1 MRIIDVLLVI
11 LCISSVLFYGYGI
24 YAAITFWSYPHP
36 IDPEFHLPVT
46 ILKPI
51 CGLDSYAYEN
61 FTSFCQQDYPEYQ
74 IIFGVCAYEDPAI
87 EVVEKIIQQ
96 FPDVDIHLVVN
107 AQIIG
112 ANLKVSNLAN
122 AVAAAKHEILI
133 IADSDIRVGKDYLQ
147 QVIQPLKDQKVGVVT
162 CMYRS
167 LAKGWVATLEAIL
180 TSTDFHA
187 GVLVSNQLEGTKFA
201 CGSTIVIPKQVLK
214 VIGGFEAIADY
225 LADDFKLGYL
235 PAQKGYKVV
244 LSNYV
249 VDHVLATSS
258 LIDAI
263 RRQIRWARCIRVS
276 RPWGYLG
283 LLFTYGTVASLLL
296 LMAMKGSIAGWMV
309 LIITWVMRLLM
320 GWAVGVNILNDPIA
334 KKFLWVV
341 PLGDLIHFGIW
352 CYGFLGST
360 IEWRGQRLKLTKEG
374 KLIRH

>member
-24 YAAITFWSYPHP
+24 YAAITFWIHPHP
-36 IDPEFHLPVT
+36 IDPQFHPPVT

-61 FTSFCQQDYPEYQ
+61 FSSFCQQDYPEYQ
-74 IIFGVCAYEDPAI
+74 MIFGVCAYEDPAI

-112 ANLKVSNLAN
+112 TNLKVSNLAN
-122 AVAAAKHEILI
+122 AVVAAKHEILI

-147 QVIQPLKDQKVGVVT
+147 RVIQPLKDQKVGVVT

-187 GVLVSNQLEGTKFA
+187 GILVSNQLEGTKFA

-249 VDHVLATSS
+249 VDHVLATST

-296 LMAMKGSIAGWMV
+296 LMAMKGSIVGWMV

-374 KLIRH
+374 KLVRH